1 MQSNFRITGF
11 FGRKYQYLHIKAF
24 SGKKNSR
31 FHLMKIYYILGKEEY
46 AFAKKQNFITAHTG
60 GAVGASSVLLI
71 FPTND
76 DKKSCEKTIPKGVV
90 VAIICNMQNVGL
102 FKLAQDVAKTFEKL
116 PVNENQYKVRKL
128 YHC

>member
-1 MQSNFRITGF
+1 M
-11 FGRKYQYLHIKAF
+11 
-24 SGKKNSR
+24 
-31 FHLMKIYYILGKEEY
+31 
-46 AFAKKQNFITAHTG
+46 
-60 GAVGASSVLLI
+60 LI